1 MAPRTASP
9 ANTKVG
15 YIGLGVMGKAMV
27 RNILKAGYS
36 VTVHNRSRA
45 VVDELARE
53 GAIAAASPAE
63 VAKGCDIVMMCVPDT
78 PDVERVIF
86 GEHGVAAHARAD
98 LVVVDFSTI
107 SATATQ
113 EFAARLAEKGTY
125 LVDCPVS
132 GGPKGAVEGVLTCM
146 LGGETVAVEA
156 AMPVLKAVGRTHVHL
171 GAAGAGQLTKSCNQL
186 VIAAT
191 LAGVSE
197 AIALAKCAGVDPYKM
212 RDALLG
218 GSAQSFVLQNHAM
231 RLLDRKLAP
240 GFRSS
245 LMLKDMR
252 LAQAAGR
259 DNGVFMPVTN
269 VTTQMFTGLC
279 NTEHK
284 EADSASYG
292 LLIEQL
298 SGVSVK

>member
-1 MAPRTASP
+1 MALQTASP
-9 ANTKVG
+9 GKTKVG
-15 YIGLGVMGKAMV
+15 YIGLGVMGAAMV
-27 RNILKAGYS
+27 RNILKAGFS

-45 VVDELARE
+45 IVDELVKE
-53 GAIAAASPAE
+53 GAIAAASPAD
-63 VAKGCDIVMMCVPDT
+63 VANACDVVMMCVPDT
-78 PDVERVIF
+78 PDVDRVIF
-86 GEHGVAAHARAD
+86 GDNGVATHARAD
-98 LVVVDFSTI
+98 LIVVDFSTI
-107 SATATQ
+107 AASATKD
-113 EFAARLAEKGTY
+113 FAARLSEKGTY

-132 GGPKGAVEGVLTCM
+132 GGPKGAVDGALTCM
-146 LGGETVAVEA
+146 LGGEAAAVEA
-156 AMPVLKAVGRTHVHL
+156 VMPILKAVGKTHVHL
-171 GAAGAGQLTKSCNQL
+171 GPAGSGQLTKSCNQL

-197 AIALAKCAGVDPYKM
+197 AIALAKSAGVDPYKM

-231 RLLDRKLAP
+231 RLLNRELKP

-245 LMLKDMR
+245 LMLKDMK
-252 LAQAAGR
+252 LAQGAGR

-269 VTTQMFTGLC
+269 VTTQIFTGLC

-292 LLIEQL
+292 LLIQDL
-298 SGVSVK
+298 SGVK

>member
-1 MAPRTASP
+1 MALKTAVP
-9 ANTKVG
+9 GTTTIG

-27 RNILKAGYS
+27 QNILKAGFA

-45 VVDELARE
+45 VVDELVKE
-53 GAIAAASPAE
+53 GATAAASPAE
-63 VAKGCDIVMMCVPDT
+63 VAKVCDIVMMCVPDT

-86 GEHGVAAHARAD
+86 GADGVATHARPD
-98 LVVVDFSTI
+98 LIVVDFSTI
-107 SATATQ
+107 SASATKD
-113 EFAARLAEKGTY
+113 FAARLGEKGAY
-125 LVDCPVS
+125 FVDCPVS
-132 GGPKGAVEGVLTCM
+132 GGPKGAIDGVLTCM
-146 LGGETVAVEA
+146 LGGDTAAVEA
-156 AMPVLKAVGRTHVHL
+156 AMPVLKAVGKTHVHL
-171 GAAGAGQLTKSCNQL
+171 GPAGSGQLTKSCNQL

-231 RLLDRKLAP
+231 RLLDRKLTP

-245 LMLKDMR
+245 LMLKDMK

-269 VTTQMFTGLC
+269 VTTQVFTGLC

-292 LLIEQL
+292 LLIQQL
-298 SGVSVK
+298 SGVKE